1 MNRSAA
7 RHLVET
13 TTIGWVEDEA
23 VDVVWAGDYEGTWGI
38 RLAQQ
43 ARDFTTVWFDVGDL
57 TVRAEA
63 YVLPAPP
70 HNGAAFYRYCLAK
83 NASAWPVAFEV
94 DRRGDLFIAGRV
106 PLARLAPETL
116 DGIVGAIYAMVDA
129 SFRTLVRIGFQN
141 REKSS

>member
-1 MNRSAA
+1 MNRTAA
-7 RHLVET
+7 RQLVET
-13 TTIGWVEDEA
+13 TTIGWVEDESA
-23 VDVVWAGDYEGTWGI
+23 DVVWAGDHEGLWGI

-43 ARDFTTVWFDVGDL
+43 ARDFTTVWFEVGDL

-70 HNGAAFYRYCLAK
+70 HNGGAFYRYCLAK
-83 NASAWPVAFEV
+83 NATSWPVSFEV
-94 DRRGDLFIAGRV
+94 DRRGDLFIAGRI
-106 PLARLAPETL
+106 PLDTLHPETL
-116 DGIVGAIYAMVDA
+116 DGIVGAIYGMVET